1 MVIDCHY
8 HLESTFASA
17 SEDGKEW
24 GHTPPLAASTG
35 PKACSGEHA
44 IEQRALGTED
54 LLREMDRSGVDR
66 AALMGSM
73 IELFPEPPRALL
85 RILQAI
91 LENRRLRKL
100 GQLLVANFTPRGE
113 VKILG
118 RPFRIVTDPDNGAI
132 FNAVRRHPD
141 RFLGWVF
148 VNPRGRLDPLDELRK
163 YGGEAGFIGVKA
175 HPFWHHFAPVE
186 LLSVAQELAGLGKP
200 LLIHCG
206 FGEEGDYGALLARV
220 PELKLV
226 LAHTGFP
233 EYSDTWR
240 AVLSMANVYL
250 DISQTSYVSEKA
262 TRESVAYLGPER
274 LLFGT
279 DGPYGFHDAQGRY
292 DYGFIKRRVERLFP
306 DQGVR
311 RRLLGENFAE
321 LVGLDS
327 EPEKFSREEN
337 EVVD

>member
-8 HLESTFASA
+8 HLESSFASA
-17 SEDGKEW
+17 SEDGKE
-24 GHTPPLAASTG
+24 GCRTSPLAASTG
-35 PKACSGEHA
+35 SRACSGDHT

-54 LLREMDRSGVDR
+54 LLREMDRSGVNR

-73 IELFPEPPRALL
+73 IEPFPEPPRALL

-91 LENRRLRKL
+91 LESRRLRRL

-118 RPFRIVTDPDNGAI
+118 RPFHIDTDPDNGPV
-132 FNAVRRHPD
+132 FDAVRRHPD

-163 YGGEAGFIGVKA
+163 YQDEPGFIGVKA
-175 HPFWHHFAPVE
+175 HPFWHHFTPVE
-186 LLSVAQELAGLGKP
+186 LLPVAQVLAERGKP

-206 FGEEGDYGALLARV
+206 FGEEGDYGALLAWV

-240 AVLSMANVYL
+240 AVLSRPNVYL
-250 DISQTSYVSEKA
+250 DLSQTSYVSEKA

-306 DQGVR
+306 DQGVC
-311 RRLLGENFAE
+311 RRLLGENFVE
-321 LVGLDS
+321 LVGLG
-327 EPEKFSREEN
+327 PELEGSSSGAI
-337 EVVD
+337 